1 MTFPEIIGTLGVLIT
16 LIAYFYLQIGKLR
29 AENPWYSFLN
39 ALGAL
44 LILCSL
50 YYEWNLA
57 SCLMEG
63 TWLLLS
69 LYGWVKSLVEK
80 RKKRAHH

>member
-1 MTFPEIIGTLGVLIT
+1 MSLPDLIGSLGVLLT
-16 LIAYFYLQIGKLR
+16 LIAYFALQIGKLP

-39 ALGAL
+39 IVGSV
-44 LILCSL
+44 LIIYSL

-63 TWLLLS
+63 TWLALS
-69 LYGWVKSLVEK
+69 VYGLVKTLFQ
-80 RKKRAHH
+80 KKS